1 MRFYVLLLAVIMAVF
16 PMTASAT
23 EEPPHTV
30 TVKDGKFEIRQ
41 YAPTI
46 VAEVE
51 ITGDMRRA
59 GNSGFRPLA
68 DFIFGNNTARTKIDM
83 TAPVTRVK
91 SEKIAM
97 TAPVTRTT
105 TEEGAWT
112 VAFVMPDNWT
122 MDTLPVPNNP
132 DVAIREVPG
141 ELMATVKFSGIGRE
155 QVFQQKQ
162 AALEAWIAEQG
173 YEMNGPPRFAGYD
186 APYVPGPF
194 RRNEVMIPVTEIA
207 PIS

>member
-1 MRFYVLLLAVIMAVF
+1 MRFVLLAAAIAVL
-16 PMTASAT
+16 PMTANAT
-23 EEPPHTV
+23 EEPPHSV
-30 TVKDGKFEIRQ
+30 LVKNGKFEIRQ
-41 YAPTI
+41 YDPTI

-97 TAPVTRTT
+97 TAPVTRT
-105 TEEGAWT
+105 EADNGAWT
-112 VAFVMPDNWT
+112 VAFMMPSDWT
-122 MDTLPVPNNP
+122 METLPVPNNP
-132 DVAIREVPG
+132 DVTIREVPG

-155 QVFQQKQ
+155 RIFEQKQ
-162 AALEAWIAEQG
+162 IALEVWIADQG
-173 YEMNGPPRFAGYD
+173 YRVTGPPRYAGYD

-194 RRNEVMIPVTEIA
+194 RRNEVMIPVAEIA
-207 PIS
+207 PAT

>member
-1 MRFYVLLLAVIMAVF
+1 MRFVLLSAALALTVPMMAE
-16 PMTASAT
+16 AT
-23 EEPPHTV
+23 EEPPHQTLV
-30 TVKDGKFEIRQ
+30 EDGRFEIRQ
-41 YAPTI
+41 YEPTL

-68 DFIFGNNTARTKIDM
+68 DFIFGNNTAREKIDM

-97 TAPVTRTT
+97 TAPVTRTPSDDDT
-105 TEEGAWT
+105 WT
-112 VAFVMPDNWT
+112 VAFVMPAEWT

-132 DVAIREVPG
+132 DVVVREVPG
-141 ELMATVKFSGIGRE
+141 ELMATVRFSGIGRE
-155 QVFQQKQ
+155 RAFNEKQ
-162 AALEAWIAEQG
+162 SLLESWITEQG
-173 YEMNGPPRFAGYD
+173 YEAIGAPRYAGYD

-194 RRNEVMIPVTEIA
+194 RRNEVMIPVQPATGTN
-207 PIS
+207 